1 MLTALKGNII
11 EALSPDI
18 LGIHPNSYLVL
29 EDGRV
34 AGIHTVL
41 PGSMAA
47 EATVTDFGDALILQS
62 FCDMHLHGPQY
73 EFAGTGMDRPLLQW
87 LETYAFPTE
96 ARYADPGYAREKYR
110 TLARDLIRNGT
121 TRVCMFSSLH
131 TDTTLIL
138 MEELEKA
145 GVTGFV
151 GKVNMDRNAP
161 PYLCETTEESEKE
174 TLRWLEGCKRF
185 TSVKPILTPRFA
197 PSCTEQLLA
206 FLGKLKAER
215 DLPVQSHLSEN
226 TGEIAL
232 VAQLFPDCGQ
242 YWQVYDKYGL
252 FDNKTLMAHC
262 VHSDARERTAMKM
275 RGVHPVHCASS
286 NNSLMSGISP
296 VANMLRE
303 GQSVCLGSDVA
314 GGTTLS
320 MLRTMANSI
329 SASKDRGSMMRDP
342 DQAISI
348 EQAYY
353 MATGAGQSFFGCG
366 NGFAVGELFHAVV
379 LDDSVLPKLP
389 GITLRDRLLRAVY
402 RLDDRHIRAIYS
414 EGVRRL

>member
-1 MLTALKGNII
+1 MLTALKGNIL

-41 PGSMAA
+41 PKSME
-47 EATVTDFGDALILQS
+47 EAVVADFGDALILQS
-62 FCDMHLHGPQY
+62 FADMHLHGPQY
-73 EFAGTGMDRPLLQW
+73 EITGTGMDKPLLQW
-87 LETYAFPTE
+87 LEAYAFPTE
-96 ARYADPGYAREKYR
+96 AKYADIEYARKQYR
-110 TLARDLIRNGT
+110 ILAHDLIQNGT
-121 TRVCMFSSLH
+121 TRVAMFSSLH
-131 TDTTLIL
+131 TDATLIL

-145 GVTGFV
+145 GVTGYV

-161 PYLCETTEESEKE
+161 PYLCETTEQSEKE
-174 TLRWLEGCKRF
+174 TLRWLDLCKRF
-185 TSVKPILTPRFA
+185 TLVKPILTPRFA
-197 PSCTEQLLA
+197 PSCSDRLLS

-215 DLPVQSHLSEN
+215 NLPVQSHLSEN

-232 VAQLFPDCGQ
+232 VAQLFPDCPQ
-242 YWQVYDKYGL
+242 YWEVYDKYGL
-252 FDNKTLMAHC
+252 FDRNTLMAHC
-262 VHSDARERTAMKM
+262 VHSDARERTAMRM

-296 VANMLRE
+296 VAQMLRE
-303 GQSVCLGSDVA
+303 EQAVCLGSDVS

-329 SASKDRGSMMRDP
+329 SASKDRGSMIQDQS
-342 DQAISI
+342 QAISI

-353 MATGAGQSFFGCG
+353 MATGAGQRFLGRG
-366 NGFAVGELFHAVV
+366 IGFAEGEPLHAVV
-379 LDDSVLPKLP
+379 LDDTGLPKLP
-389 GITLRDRLLRAVY
+389 GLTLRERLLRAVY
-402 RLDDRHIRAIYS
+402 RLDDRHIRAVYS
-414 EGVRRL
+414 EGVRRR

>member
-1 MLTALKGNII
+1 MLTALKGNIL

-41 PGSMAA
+41 PKSME
-47 EATVTDFGDALILQS
+47 EAVVADFGDDLILQS
-62 FCDMHLHGPQY
+62 FADMHLHGPQY
-73 EFAGTGMDRPLLQW
+73 EITGTGMDKPLLQW
-87 LETYAFPTE
+87 LEAYAFPTE
-96 ARYADPGYAREKYR
+96 AKYADIEYARKQYR
-110 TLARDLIRNGT
+110 ILAHDLIQNGT
-121 TRVCMFSSLH
+121 TRVAMFSSLH
-131 TDTTLIL
+131 TDATLIL

-145 GVTGFV
+145 GVTGYV

-161 PYLCETTEESEKE
+161 PYLCETTEQSEKE
-174 TLRWLEGCKRF
+174 TLRWLDLCKRF
-185 TSVKPILTPRFA
+185 TLVKPILTPRFA
-197 PSCTEQLLA
+197 PSCSDRLLS

-215 DLPVQSHLSEN
+215 NLPVQSHLSEN

-232 VAQLFPDCGQ
+232 VAQLFPDCPQ
-242 YWQVYDKYGL
+242 YWEVYDKYGL
-252 FDNKTLMAHC
+252 FDRNTLMAHC
-262 VHSDARERTAMKM
+262 VHSDARERTAMRM

-296 VANMLRE
+296 VAQMLRE
-303 GQSVCLGSDVA
+303 EQAVCLGSDVS

-329 SASKDRGSMMRDP
+329 SASKDRGSMIQDQS
-342 DQAISI
+342 QAISI

-353 MATGAGQSFFGCG
+353 MATGAGQRFLGRG
-366 NGFAVGELFHAVV
+366 IGFAEGKPLHAVV
-379 LDDSVLPKLP
+379 LDDTGLPKLP
-389 GITLRDRLLRAVY
+389 GLTLRERLLRAVY
-402 RLDDRHIRAIYS
+402 RLDDRHIRAVYS
-414 EGVRRL
+414 EGVRRR

>member
-1 MLTALKGNII
+1 MLTALKGNIL
-11 EALSPDI
+11 ESMSPDT
-18 LGIHPNSYLVL
+18 LGIHSNSYLVL

-34 AGIHTVL
+34 AGIYAVL
-41 PGSMAA
+41 PKDMA
-47 EATVTDFGDALILQS
+47 EATIEDFGDALILQG
-62 FCDMHLHGPQY
+62 FADMHLHGPQY
-73 EFAGTGMDRPLLQW
+73 EITGTGMDRPLLQW

-96 ARYADPGYAREKYR
+96 ARYADPAYAREKYR
-110 TLARDLIRNGT
+110 ILAHDLIQNGT

-131 TDTTLIL
+131 TDSTLIL

-145 GVTGFV
+145 GVTGYV

-174 TLRWLEGCKRF
+174 TVRWLNECQRF
-185 TSVKPILTPRFA
+185 TFVKPILTPRFA
-197 PSCTEQLLA
+197 PSCSGELLS

-226 TGEIAL
+226 LGEIAL
-232 VAQLFPDCGQ
+232 LGQLFPDCPQ
-242 YWQVYDKYGL
+242 YWEVYDKYGL
-252 FDNKTLMAHC
+252 FDGKTLMAHC
-262 VHSDARERTAMKM
+262 VHSDARERAAIHM

-296 VANMLRE
+296 VADLLRE
-303 GQSVCLGSDVA
+303 GLQVCLGSDVS

-329 SASKDRGSMMRDP
+329 TAAKDRGSMMQQES
-342 DQAISI
+342 QAISI

-353 MATGAGQSFFGCG
+353 MATGAGQSFLGHG
-366 NGFAVGELFHAVV
+366 TGFAKGELLHAVV
-379 LDDSVLPKLP
+379 LDDTALPKLP
-389 GITLRDRLLRAVY
+389 NLTLRDRLQRAVF
-402 RLDDRHIRAIYS
+402 RLDDRHIRAVYS
-414 EGVRRL
+414 EGVRRI

>member
-1 MLTALKGNII
+1 MLTALKGNIV

-18 LGIHPNSYLVL
+18 LGVHPKSYLVL
-29 EDGRV
+29 EDGRI
-34 AGIHTVL
+34 AGIYPVL
-41 PGSMAA
+41 PENMS
-47 EATVTDFGDALILQS
+47 ETSVEDYGDALILQG
-62 FCDMHLHGPQY
+62 FADMHLHGPQY
-73 EFAGTGMDRPLLQW
+73 EITGTGMDKPLLQW

-96 ARYADPGYAREKYR
+96 ARYADPAYAREHYR
-110 TLARDLIRNGT
+110 ILAQDLIRNGT

-131 TDTTLIL
+131 TDSTLVL

-145 GVTGFV
+145 GVTGYV

-161 PYLCETTEESEKE
+161 PYLCETTEESQKE
-174 TLRWLEGCKRF
+174 TLRWLDGCKKF
-185 TSVKPILTPRFA
+185 MLVKPILTPRFA
-197 PSCTEQLLA
+197 PSCTDRLLS

-226 TGEIAL
+226 LNEIAL
-232 VAQLFPDCGQ
+232 VGKLFPDCPQ
-242 YWQVYDKYGL
+242 YWEVYDKYGL

-262 VHSDARERTAMKM
+262 VHSDTRERAAMKL

-296 VANMLRE
+296 VAQMLRE
-303 GQSVCLGSDVA
+303 EQSVCLGSDVS

-329 SASKDRGSMMRDP
+329 SAAKDRGAMM
-342 DQAISI
+342 QAPGEVISI

-353 MATGAGQSFFGCG
+353 MATGAGQSFCG
-366 NGFAVGELFHAVV
+366 HGIGFVPGEPLHAVV
-379 LDDSVLPKLP
+379 LDDTGLPKLP
-389 GITLRDRLLRAVY
+389 GINLRERLLRAVY
-402 RLDDRHIRAIYS
+402 RLDDRNIRAVYS

>member
-1 MLTALKGNII
+1 MLTALKGNVI

-18 LGIHPNSYLVL
+18 LGTHPHSYLVL

-34 AGIHTVL
+34 AGIYPSL
-41 PGSMAA
+41 PDSMA
-47 EATVTDFGDALILQS
+47 EASVTDFGDALILHS
-62 FCDMHLHGPQY
+62 FADMHLHGPQY
-73 EFAGTGMDRPLLQW
+73 EFTGTGMDRPLLEW
-87 LETYAFPTE
+87 LETYAFPAE
-96 ARYADPGYAREKYR
+96 ARYADPAYARERYR
-110 TLARDLIRNGT
+110 ILARDLIQNGT

-131 TDTTLIL
+131 TSSTLIL

-145 GVTGFV
+145 GVTGYV

-161 PYLCETTEESEKE
+161 PFLCETTEESEKE

-185 TSVKPILTPRFA
+185 TLVKPILTPRFA
-197 PSCTEQLLA
+197 PSCTDQLLS

-226 TGEIAL
+226 LGEIAL
-232 VAQLFPDCGQ
+232 VAQLFPDCPQ
-242 YWQVYDKYGL
+242 YWEVYDKYGL
-252 FDNKTLMAHC
+252 FECKTLMAHC
-262 VHSDARERTAMKM
+262 VHSDGRERAAMKL
-275 RGVHPVHCASS
+275 RGVRPVHCASS

-303 GQSVCLGSDVA
+303 GQAICLGSDVA

-329 SASKDRGSMMRDP
+329 SAAKDRGSLTQDVS
-342 DQAISI
+342 QAISI

-353 MATGAGQSFFGCG
+353 MATVSGHAFFGQRA
-366 NGFAVGELFHAVV
+366 GFAEGEPLHAIV
-379 LDDSVLPKLP
+379 LDDTGLPKLP
-389 GITLRDRLLRAVY
+389 GITLRERLLRAVY
-402 RLDDRHIRAIYS
+402 RLDDRHIRAVYS

>member
-29 EDGRV
+29 EDGRIE
-34 AGIHTVL
+34 GIYSAL
-41 PGSMAA
+41 PEGMS
-47 EATVTDFGDALILQS
+47 EAVTTDFQDALILQS
-62 FCDMHLHGPQY
+62 FADMHLHAPQY
-73 EFAGTGMDRPLLQW
+73 EITGTGMDRPLLQW
-87 LETYAFPTE
+87 LEAYAFPTE
-96 ARYADPGYAREKYR
+96 ARYADPDYAREKYKV
-110 TLARDLIRNGT
+110 LAHDLIHNGT
-121 TRVCMFSSLH
+121 TRVAMFSSLH
-131 TDTTLIL
+131 TDATLIL

-145 GVTGFV
+145 GVTGYV

-185 TSVKPILTPRFA
+185 THIRPILTPRFA

-206 FLGKLKAER
+206 FLGKVKAEY

-226 TGEIAL
+226 LNEIAL
-232 VAQLFPDCGQ
+232 VGELFPDCPQ
-242 YWQVYDKYGL
+242 YWEVYDKFGL
-252 FDNKTLMAHC
+252 FDSKTLMAHC
-262 VHSDARERTAMKM
+262 VHSDGRERAAMRL

-296 VANMLRE
+296 VAQMLRE
-303 GQSVCLGSDVA
+303 EQAVCLGSDVS

-329 SASKDRGSMMRDP
+329 SASKDRGSMIQDP
-342 DQAISI
+342 AQAISV

-353 MATGAGQSFFGCG
+353 MATGAGQSFLGHG
-366 NGFAVGELFHAVV
+366 TGFSRGEMLHAVV
-379 LDDSVLPKLP
+379 LDDTCLPKLSN
-389 GITLRDRLLRAVY
+389 ITLKERLLRAVY
-402 RLDDRHIRAIYS
+402 RLDDRHIRAVYS
-414 EGVRRL
+414 EGVRLF